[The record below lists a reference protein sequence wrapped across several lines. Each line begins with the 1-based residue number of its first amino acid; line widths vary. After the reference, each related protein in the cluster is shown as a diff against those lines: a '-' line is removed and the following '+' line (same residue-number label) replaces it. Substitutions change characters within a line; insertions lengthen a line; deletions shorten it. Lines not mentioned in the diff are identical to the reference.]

1 MKRLLLLVT
10 MVTMVT
16 MAAFAGPVA
25 AADAYKVMPN
35 VAPMMLNETFWINK
49 LQEPNQVILEH
60 KQIAAFN
67 QAVIDKSP
75 DTVFDLRQYPRQLSK
90 EKLVSLIAIPKS
102 PEDMEYVNG
111 KTVTADY
118 YSTLAAKCNID
129 AIAPSTPV
137 RFAFTVV
144 RANIR
149 TYPTNDFVA
158 DKSDDHEFDL
168 LQETA
173 IDPAEP
179 VVILHE
185 SLNKDWYYVQ
195 TYNYRG
201 WLPVKALAVAA
212 NRQEWLEYLDAAE
225 FLTVTARKITIGDNV
240 FAMGAKLPLAD
251 SKVSLLREK
260 QVKADGHYTVKLPV
274 RGPQGELVF
283 ERAAVPLDNQVVR
296 GYLPYTRANIIS
308 QVFKLH
314 GQRYGWGGM
323 HDSWDCSSLV
333 LDVYRSFGL
342 KLPRNADEQ
351 ELAAGR
357 TIPFSENDRV
367 TQIKK
372 LEPGDAIYMPGHVMI
387 YLGEEQDGHPYAI
400 HSLGG
405 YSTEAGRISVMR
417 VVVSDLSLKTRSG
430 KTFLNALTNGKQFQ

>member
-1 MKRLLLLVT
+1 MKRLMLFVT
-10 MVTMVT
+10 MITL
-16 MAAFAGPVA
+16 AAIVWPVA
-25 AADAYKVMPN
+25 AADAYRVMPN
-35 VAPMMLNETFWINK
+35 VVPAMLNETYWISK
-49 LQEPNQVILEH
+49 LQEPNRVILEQ
-60 KQIAAFN
+60 KEIAAFN

-75 DTVFDLRQYPRQLSK
+75 DTVFDLRQYPSKLSK
-90 EKLVSLIAIPKS
+90 EKLVSLITVPKQ
-102 PEDMEYVNG
+102 PEDREYVNG
-111 KTVTADY
+111 QTVTADY

-129 AIAPSTPV
+129 AIAPSTLV
-137 RFAFTVV
+137 RFAFTVT

-149 TYPTNDFVA
+149 SYPSNDFVA

-168 LQETA
+168 WQETA

-201 WLPVKALAVAA
+201 WLPAKALAIAV
-212 NRQEWLEYLDAAE
+212 NRQEWLKYLDTAE
-225 FLTVTARKITIGDNV
+225 FLTVTARKITIGDTV

-251 SKVSLLREK
+251 SKDSLLREK
-260 QVKADGHYTVKLPV
+260 QGKTGNYAVKLPV

-283 ERAAVPLDNQVVR
+283 ELAAVPVDNQVVR

-308 QVFKLH
+308 QVFKLQ

-351 ELAAGR
+351 ELTAGR
-357 TIPFSENDRV
+357 TIAFSGSDRV
-367 TQIKK
+367 AQINK
-372 LEPGDAIYMPGHVMI
+372 LEPGDAIYMPGHVMM
-387 YLGEEQDGHPYAI
+387 YLGQEQDGRQYAI

-417 VVVSDLSLKTRSG
+417 VIVSDLSIKTRSG